1 MHRQYLH
8 VGSRTIAY
16 YDTAPEAP
24 ALPVMVMVHGFPLAA
39 SMWEPQLREPPVGWR
54 LLAPDLGGFGGSTD
68 AEVSNPSIADYAVDV
83 IHLLRELDIASA
95 VVAGLSMG
103 GYVSFALIRQAPQ
116 LVRALV
122 LADTRAGADTSE
134 GRANRRAT
142 LALVDREGS
151 SGVARELPS
160 KYLGQATRELRPD
173 LEASVRR
180 IIKQQSPSAIRGGLV
195 RLMDR
200 PDSTALLATINVP
213 CLVIVGDED
222 VVTPPDEARRMA
234 DAIPAAQLS
243 VIPGA
248 GHLSNLEQ
256 PELFGASMSAFLS
269 RL

>member
-16 YDTAPEAP
+16 YDTAPAAP
-24 ALPVMVMVHGFPLAA
+24 ALPVMVLIHGFPLAA
-39 SMWEPQLREPPVGWR
+39 SMWEPQLREPPAGWR
-54 LLAPDLGGFGGSTD
+54 LLAPDLRGFGGSTE

-83 IHLLRELDIASA
+83 IDLLRELNLSSA
-95 VVAGLSMG
+95 VIAGLSMG
-103 GYVSFALIRQAPQ
+103 GYVSFALLRQAPET
-116 LVRALV
+116 VRALV
-122 LADTRAGADTSE
+122 LADTRAAADTSE
-134 GRANRRAT
+134 GRANRRST

-160 KYLGQATRELRPD
+160 KYLGAATRELRPD

-180 IIKQQSPSAIRGGLV
+180 IIKQQSPAAIRGAVV
-195 RLMDR
+195 RLIER
-200 PDSTALLATINVP
+200 PDSTPLLSTIQVP

-222 VVTPPDEARRMA
+222 TVTPPDEARGMA
-234 DAIPAAQLS
+234 DAIPAAELS

-256 PELFGASMSAFLS
+256 PEAFGAALSGFLS